1 MKQSAS
7 LCNSWYV
14 SSREKSSIRSG
25 KITKNTQIISN
36 TVCVCVCV
44 PYLIFLKQSVDI
56 REGNVWDAGVTK
68 AFSTRKLLPTQRLD
82 KREGPLNTE
91 DLLWIENQPLK
102 PRLGATLN
110 YLAVKKILDSL
121 YCIVRHIIPRW
132 HIGKRQLKAYNN
144 CQPSTVGI
152 WFNLW
157 FPFPKKSSP
166 TFNFWFCYVSLCF

>member
-1 MKQSAS
+1 MKYFGGLLSRVLSNLRLQWPNGRSWQDKVSTHTNFTHWKSCKWHHLAFQSASQHSTAPCKVKQSAS

-36 TVCVCVCV
+36 TVCLCV

-56 REGNVWDAGVTK
+56 REGSVGDAGVTK

-91 DLLWIENQPLK
+91 DLNWK
-102 PRLGATLN
+102 PTTQTSAE
-110 YLAVKKILDSL
+110 
-121 YCIVRHIIPRW
+121 
-132 HIGKRQLKAYNN
+132 
-144 CQPSTVGI
+144 
-152 WFNLW
+152 
-157 FPFPKKSSP
+157 
-166 TFNFWFCYVSLCF
+166 CYFKLLVS